1 MSENILDDFKQV
13 RQKIF
18 EDVKAELV
26 GPGSED
32 IGPTIESE
40 VISDSPIERYSAGI
54 LFPMDTKVGQNDD
67 EKYNPQ
73 DEDIK
78 EGLDDLDENNET
90 KNTVQID
97 EKVKNNNYSKSAE
110 EKDDINEQINMANQT
125 LPAAMGMTF
134 FITGNIDKLKVRVES
149 ARYRVSLFKDCCVR
163 YDGDDTAV
171 NTVLKDYVYI
181 EYGLLKLKQNLN
193 RRTVFELSSS
203 EALREDS
210 KLQDALY
217 KLASLCSD
225 DQRRKYGYVRVPLV
239 FDNPIEL
246 DLAEDYSEQIVNA
259 GFKLKIAC
267 LKRKYSN
274 NLFGITMMLVNCSKG
289 KKSIKNTVFQSKIR
303 VNTEDNP
310 EINFF
315 EFSNSILNNKEHY
328 KDEEELSLDLLYK
341 NKKSFAVGHGT
352 AVLED
357 VDNTSGKGM
366 ICTESLPYYEVPK
379 LNFNIDEL
387 KEISTK
393 VFSMKNLSDISKQS
407 KDEKIKY
414 LRQFSEIY
422 KKWINS
428 LEEEANELEGKYRD
442 TASRHINDCKEC
454 FRRMNEGIHI
464 LEKDED
470 AFTSFSLMNR
480 AMLMQRFHSRVKE
493 RFPYDA
499 EIDYPEFDYKSTDED
514 VAKWR
519 PFQLAFVLMSINGV
533 VNPESEERKLVDLI
547 WIPTG
552 GGKTEAYLGVSAF
565 TIFLRRL
572 KNPKDGGGTAIIMRY
587 TLRLLAAQQFIRA
600 SIMICACEK
609 IRRERNYNL
618 GKDEISIGLWVGQ
631 PPTPNSNKK
640 AKECFKNLTANPRD
654 NMALSHQKEMYNLFQ
669 ILKCPWCGTK
679 LEKEFVNK
687 KQKGHWGYDYNRKKI
702 IFCPEEDCEF
712 NLKLPIQV
720 VDEELYKNPPTLLF
734 GTVDKFATMA
744 WKGEVS
750 SFFGL
755 NNKYKSPELI
765 IQDELH
771 LISGPLGTI
780 VGLYETALDYMCSA
794 KGQVPKIIAS
804 TATIRRAKEQVK
816 NLYNRGVKQFPPQGL
831 YIEDSFFTR
840 EIPVKEQPG
849 RLYVGIMPTGKT
861 QVTAEVRLL
870 GSMMQKIHLMDIND
884 KLKDQFW
891 TLTTYFNS
899 LRELGKCSTLVSD
912 DIKDFMNR
920 LSQRIGY
927 RGNTRYIMSPRE
939 LTSRLSSS
947 IINKTLKDLE
957 INYSEENKEK
967 KIYPVNILLASNM
980 ISVGVD
986 VSRLNTMVVVGQPKL
1001 TSEYIQAT
1009 SRVGRNNPGVV
1020 FVLYN
1025 GSKSRDRSH
1034 YEKFYSYHKSFYKYV
1049 EPTSVTPFSEQ
1060 ARERAL
1066 HAVFVTMVRH
1076 ILGLNSN
1083 ESASEFNRNLEGVD
1097 EIIDTIANRAADLDN
1112 TIAGDLS
1119 SDVREELYDFIDFWD
1134 RKKESSLD
1142 EGDLTYSQKDKK
1154 HLLKYFNSGDN
1165 ENAYETLNS
1174 MRNVDGQSKVDII
1187 IFGDEKNEEN

>member
-1 MSENILDDFKQV
+1 MSANILDEFKQV

-32 IGPTIESE
+32 IGPQIETE
-40 VISDSPIERYSAGI
+40 VISDSPLERYSAGI
-54 LFPMDTKVGQNDD
+54 LFPMDTKVGQNED

-73 DEDIK
+73 DEEESEIK
-78 EGLDDLDENNET
+78 DELNEEIELEDSVIIDKKE
-90 KNTVQID
+90 KNSA
-97 EKVKNNNYSKSAE
+97 YLKSAE

-134 FITGNIDKLKVRVES
+134 FLRGNIDKLRVRVES
-149 ARYRVSLFKDCCVR
+149 ARYRVSLYTDCCVR

-171 NTVLKDYVYI
+171 NTVLRDYVYI
-181 EYGLLKLKQNLN
+181 EDGLLKLRQNLN
-193 RRTVFELSSS
+193 RRTVFELCSS
-203 EALREDS
+203 EVLKEES
-210 KLQDALY
+210 ELQAALY

-225 DQRRKYGYVRVPLV
+225 EQRKKYGYVRVPLV

-246 DLAEDYSEQIVNA
+246 NLEEDYSEQIVNTDMN
-259 GFKLKIAC
+259 LKITC
-267 LKRKYSN
+267 LKRKYSD
-274 NLFGITMMLVNCSKG
+274 NLYGITMMLVNCSKG
-289 KKSIKNTVFQSKIR
+289 KKSIKNTVFQSKIT
-303 VNTEDNP
+303 VNTKDNP

-315 EFSNSILNNKEHY
+315 EFSNGILNNKENY

-352 AVLED
+352 AVFED
-357 VDNTSGKGM
+357 VDNTSGKGI
-366 ICTESLPYYEVPK
+366 ICTKSLPYYEVPK

-387 KEISTK
+387 KKISTK
-393 VFSMKNLSDISKQS
+393 VFSMKNLSDISKLS
-407 KDEKIKY
+407 KEEKIKY
-414 LRQFSEIY
+414 LREFKGIY
-422 KKWINS
+422 DNWINS
-428 LEEEANELEGKYRD
+428 LEEEVNNLDEKYRE
-442 TASRHINDCKEC
+442 TAVRHVNECKIC
-454 FRRMNEGIHI
+454 SNRISEGIDI

-470 AFTSFSLMNR
+470 AFTAFSLMNR

-493 RFPYDA
+493 RFPYDE
-499 EIDYPEFDYKSTDED
+499 EIDYPKFDYKSTDEAE
-514 VAKWR
+514 AKWR
-519 PFQLAFVLMSINGV
+519 PFQLAFVLMSIKGTAE
-533 VNPESEERKLVDLI
+533 PESEDRKLVDLI

-609 IRRERNYNL
+609 IRRERKYNL

-631 PPTPNSNKK
+631 PPTPNSNMK
-640 AKECFKNLTANPRD
+640 AKEFFKKLTASPRD
-654 NMALSHQKEMYNLFQ
+654 NMALSHQKDNFNLFQ

-679 LEKEFVNK
+679 LEREFVNK
-687 KQKGHWGYDYNRKKI
+687 KLKGNWGYDYNRKKI

-712 NLKLPIQV
+712 SLKLPIQV

-780 VGLYETALDYMCSA
+780 VGLYETALDSLCSA
-794 KGQVPKIIAS
+794 KGEVPKIIAS

-816 NLYNRGVKQFPPQGL
+816 NLYNRKVKQFPPQGL

-840 EIPVKEQPG
+840 EISVKEQPG
-849 RLYVGIMPTGKT
+849 RLYVGIMPAGKT

-870 GSMMQKIHLMDIND
+870 GTMMQKIHLMDIRD
-884 KLKDQFW
+884 ELKDQFW

-899 LRELGKCSTLVSD
+899 LRELGKCTTLVSD

-920 LSQRIGY
+920 LSQRIAK
-927 RGNTRYIMSPRE
+927 RGSTRYIISPRE

-957 INYSEENKEK
+957 INYAEDNKEK
-967 KIYPVNILLASNM
+967 GIYPVNILLASNM

-1076 ILGLNSN
+1076 IIGLNSN
-1083 ESASEFNRNLEGVD
+1083 ESAGEFNRDLKGID

-1112 TIAGDLS
+1112 TIVGDLS
-1119 SDVREELYDFIDFWD
+1119 EDVRKELYDFIDFWEL
-1134 RKKESSLD
+1134 RKESLSD
-1142 EGDLTYSQKDKK
+1142 GEELTYSKNDKK
-1154 HLLKYFNSGDN
+1154 HILKYFNSGDN
-1165 ENAYETLNS
+1165 ENAYETLSS
-1174 MRNVDGQSKVDII
+1174 MRNVDGQAKVDII
-1187 IFGDEKNEEN
+1187 VFGDEKNEEN